1 MAAAAKVVYEQ
12 DGVFI
17 HSYAERNV
25 EQATLPGILRLI
37 DKGSGVVVDWTPVD
51 DSLDSSNIFFAG
63 KDSSSVVEWTQ
74 SPKEK
79 SSKNTMHQISC
90 EAEWDMLNT
99 VSFKKKSF
107 MNGDDD
113 SIYTMSKRSKW
124 AFSFS
129 LSDLQSIKINTEDMG
144 WSYMVFCLWDNT
156 FLPALHFHHGGST
169 DLLQCLKR
177 YILLSES
184 LQDNRVLLV
193 AYNTKAPSQS
203 FENLF
208 EENAVGL
215 VHKFKKDPYMATFGG
230 FSKVTNYLFHAFRG
244 YEVTPQQRPA
254 SEMDLSDSISGLE
267 INHQEEPGFEV
278 ITRIDL
284 GTRPEIQRGEPVTAD
299 RWSQNM
305 DTDEKIQDPDSLKK
319 IIFNGG
325 LCHAVRKVA
334 WKFLLNYFPWD
345 STKEDRRLRT
355 KRKIDE
361 YFRMK
366 LQWKSV
372 SEEQERRN
380 TRLKDY
386 RSLIEKDVNRTD
398 RTNPF
403 YEGQENPGLI
413 LLHDILMTYCMYDFD
428 LGYVQGMSDLL
439 SPILY
444 VMDNEVDAF
453 WCFVAFIEQMHCNF
467 EEQMQG
473 MKTELSQLSTLLKL
487 LDLGFWNYLQSQES
501 GYLYFCFRW
510 LLIRFKREFSF
521 QDTLRLWEVMW
532 TGLPCQNFHLLICC
546 AILDTEKQKIM
557 ENHYGFNEILKHI
570 NELSLKLDVDDMLC
584 KAEAI
589 YSQMK
594 NCKELPQAVAE
605 ILGLKDS
612 TIVTPD
618 LETGVSETRVTKT
631 PWKANH
637 SNATATSLTEA
648 SEDLTGYRDTAQN
661 GHKMTVVE

>member
-1 MAAAAKVVYEQ
+1 MAAAAKVVFEQ

-37 DKGSGVVVDWTPVD
+37 DKGSGAVVDWTPVD

-79 SSKNTMHQISC
+79 SSRNTMHQISC

-113 SIYTMSKRSKW
+113 SVYTMSKRSKW

-129 LSDLQSIKINTEDMG
+129 LPDLQSIKINTEDMG

-184 LQDNRVLLV
+184 PQDARVLLV
-193 AYNTKAPSQS
+193 AYNTKALSQS

-215 VHKFKKDPYMATFGG
+215 VHKFKKDPYIATFGG
-230 FSKVTNYLFHAFRG
+230 FSKVTNYILDAFRG
-244 YEVTPQQRPA
+244 YEVTPKQRPA
-254 SEMDLSDSISGLE
+254 SEMDLNDSISGLE

-305 DTDEKIQDPDSLKK
+305 DTDEKIQVPDSLKK
-319 IIFNGG
+319 IIFKGG
-325 LCHAVRKVA
+325 LCHTVRKVA
-334 WKFLLNYFPWD
+334 WKFLLNFFPWD
-345 STKEDRRLRT
+345 STKEDRRLLT

-372 SEEQERRN
+372 SEEQEKRN

-444 VMDNEVDAF
+444 VMENEVDAF

-487 LDLGFWNYLQSQES
+487 LDLGFWNYLESQES

-557 ENHYGFNEILKHI
+557 EDHYGFNEILKHI
-570 NELSLKLDVDDMLC
+570 NELSLKLDVDDVLC

-631 PWKANH
+631 PWKTNH